1 MSEVYGYMT
10 PTEDN
15 SKPIDLEKASEII
28 IKKQNEEKYDFVYK
42 KIGQEIRI
50 TFTKEQQH
58 YYDLINNIFFWDY
71 DSEYDT
77 SVKINISQFVEKIDE
92 MKKWTD
98 ENPESRKLYQFVK
111 KYIDNTTDNSEY
123 KKNLEQGQI
132 LFKDI
137 PLYFKK
143 DMLVMIQYNEYNHFF
158 YGGKITKISLNK
170 DSILPYYVITLCQFV
185 SDGNSLKEYLT
196 NTYIESYS
204 GLGSINKFVIREM
217 EDNDKKMLIER
228 FDNYSKYLFDNQYV
242 YHNGFSYRNSYLR
255 KLKYREIGRIMLDY
269 DNFNNNN
276 PNYSMPKFD
285 DRKKNRKMNFDKNY
299 ISDEIK
305 LTLYP
310 ILFGFSFTNKS
321 WNEFFIGNLSDIVYD
336 ETAFDTLVLEQD
348 KKDVSKALVLG
359 MNSSF
364 TDIIQGKSGGIIFL
378 LHGSPGTGKTLTC
391 ESIAELLKKPLYIVS
406 VGELGTDPQ
415 TLESRLT
422 KILEIC
428 SLWNAIILFDEADI
442 FLEKRTENDIIRN
455 AMVGI
460 FLRLLERNQGVIFL
474 TTNRAS
480 TIDEA
485 FKSRISV
492 TFEYKDL
499 NQKTRIKIWNNL
511 LSAAKFDKTKID
523 VNILSKFE
531 INGRQIKNAMR
542 IAQTLSQTYNK
553 EMNTELFVSSIA
565 YME

>member
-1 MSEVYGYMT
+1 MSEVYGDLT
-10 PTEDN
+10 PTNEN
-15 SKPIDLEKASEII
+15 SSQIKLDEVINILVEKDE
-28 IKKQNEEKYDFVYK
+28 YDFEHK
-42 KIGQEIRI
+42 KIGQNIRI
-50 TFTKEQQH
+50 TFTKEQEH
-58 YYDLINNIFFWDY
+58 YYDLINNVFFWDY
-71 DSEYDT
+71 DSEYD
-77 SVKINISQFVEKIDE
+77 SPVKVNISQLIEKIDE
-92 MKKWTD
+92 IKSWTD
-98 ENPESRKLYQFVK
+98 NHPESRKLYEFVK
-111 KYIDNTTDNSEY
+111 KYIDETVVNSEY
-123 KKNLEQGQI
+123 KDNLEKGLI

-143 DMLVMIQYNEYNHFF
+143 EDLITIQHNEYNNEFY
-158 YGGKITKISLNK
+158 YGGKIKNLTLYK
-170 DSILPYYVITLCQFV
+170 DTLQPYYVVTFINTV
-185 SDGNSLKEYLT
+185 SDGICLREYQM
-196 NTYIESYS
+196 NTYIDSFS
-204 GLGSINKFVIREM
+204 GLQSLNNFTIRKM
-217 EDNDKKMLIER
+217 NDKDKEILIQR
-228 FDNYSKYLFDNQYV
+228 FDKYSKYLFDLQYV
-242 YHNGFSYRNSYLR
+242 YHKGFSYRNSNFK
-255 KLKYREIGRIMLDY
+255 KLKLREIGRIMIDY
-269 DNFNNNN
+269 DNFINMN
-276 PNYSMPKFD
+276 PNYNLPKFD
-285 DRKKNRKMNFDKNY
+285 DRKKKGKIIASSNQKEN
-299 ISDEIK
+299 DETK
-305 LTLYP
+305 LIFYP
-310 ILFGFSFTNKS
+310 VLFGFSFNNKS
-321 WNEFFIGNLSDIVYD
+321 WNEFFIENISDIVYD
-336 ETAFDTLVLEQD
+336 ETAFDTLVLDQN

-391 ESIAELLKKPLYIVS
+391 ESIAELLKKPLYNVS
-406 VGELGTDPQ
+406 VGELGTDPV

-442 FLEKRTENDIIRN
+442 FLEKRTVNDIHRN

-499 NQKTRIKIWNNL
+499 NQETRVKIWNNL

-523 VNILSKFE
+523 INILSKFE

-553 EMNTELFVSSIA
+553 ELNTELFVSSIA